1 VDLIFP
7 TRFMPGPD
15 HHAPQEVPAET
26 SRDAQGQEHNTK
38 SKEMS
43 VMGLLCVVQATQLN
57 LAVA

>member
-1 VDLIFP
+1 MAERDFV
-7 TRFMPGPD
+7 RR
-15 HHAPQEVPAET
+15 APQEVPAET